1 MDQNNQQP
9 VQQPVTPPQPPVQ
22 PMPTMMPSMSQ
33 ESKHWGPIIGVI
45 VILALLVVAAV
56 YIWGQKLN
64 NDAKQAPVTPAPVS
78 QTPTTSQSAAAAQ
91 PVDDFTKIEAD
102 LDASVN
108 GLDDSN
114 F

>member
-1 MDQNNQQP
+1 MQP
-9 VQQPVTPPQPPVQ
+9 VSPVPPQPAPIQ
-22 PMPTMMPSMSQ
+22 PAPTMMPSLPQ
-33 ESKHWGPIIGVI
+33 EHKHWGPIIGVI

-64 NDAKQAPVTPAPVS
+64 NDAEQTPVTPAPVS
-78 QTPTTSQSAAAAQ
+78 QTPSTSQSAAVSE
-91 PVDDFTKIEAD
+91 PVDDFTNIEAD
-102 LDASVN
+102 LDASVS